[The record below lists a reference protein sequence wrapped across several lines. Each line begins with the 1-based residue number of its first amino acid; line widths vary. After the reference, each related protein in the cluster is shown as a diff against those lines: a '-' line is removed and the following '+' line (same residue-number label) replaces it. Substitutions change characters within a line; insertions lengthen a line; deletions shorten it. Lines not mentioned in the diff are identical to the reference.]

1 MKAIS
6 DSTRACEKKELYSNE
21 KLELSTR
28 TTTTTRFVCT
38 QLLHAFTCANGFLA
52 PARGTLHR
60 PCAGTQAYC
69 VVSGRSRKARSPRR
83 QHPSRALQ
91 GRKRLDGRMYRCSE
105 ASRMS
110 DDERRG
116 VLGSRGSLKHDRAR
130 RRPAPA
136 LPGKLV
142 WRVGPIDYGQPDETN
157 QHKVIHVLI
166 AVPGIL
172 F

>member
-1 MKAIS
+1 M
-6 DSTRACEKKELYSNE
+6 
-21 KLELSTR
+21 STR

-38 QLLHAFTCANGFLA
+38 QLLHAFTWANGFLA
-52 PARGTLHR
+52 PARGILHR
-60 PCAGTQAYC
+60 PCAGTRAHRLM
-69 VVSGRSRKARSPRR
+69 SGRVQKARSPRR

-91 GRKRLDGRMYRCSE
+91 GQKRLDGRMYCCSE

-116 VLGSRGSLKHDRAR
+116 VLGSRGTLKQVRAR
-130 RRPAPA
+130 SRPAPA

-142 WRVGPIDYGQPDETN
+142 WRVGPVTLRQQSYPCANCGAGQ
-157 QHKVIHVLI
+157 
-166 AVPGIL
+166 L